1 MPTAFM
7 MCDIPA
13 TARGAAPRAWRRG
26 HSTARVTHVPAT
38 IQPPREVGLA
48 QESRR

>member
-1 MPTAFM
+1 M

-13 TARGAAPRAWRRG
+13 IFAWCRPPWRGGVGLDA
-26 HSTARVTHVPAT
+26 HVTHVPAT

-48 QESRR
+48 QESTR